1 MERKLKRKNETVF
14 VTMSF
19 SDKMKKARK
28 QISEAIQE
36 FGFIPVLIDIKEHNN
51 QIVPEIYKEIES
63 CTFVIADLS
72 GQRGGVYYEAG
83 YAVGKDKQVI
93 LTCKKDEADSGDNI
107 VIEIFD

>member
-1 MERKLKRKNETVF
+1 MEQKLKRKNETVF

-36 FGFIPVLIDIKEHNN
+36 CGFIPVLIDIKEHNN

-72 GQRGGVYYEAG
+72 GQRGGV
-83 YAVGKDKQVI
+83 
-93 LTCKKDEADSGDNI
+93 
-107 VIEIFD
+107 